1 MPPDFRI
8 ITFPHGPFL
17 TSCHLSP
24 LGWTTVG
31 LCLAVSV
38 PAIRASTLW
47 RSRIQASQA
56 AWHSGAPPRS
66 ILSALK
72 GTSLASGELG
82 FRLRLLESGLH
93 WALGEFRK
101 AEHLAVK
108 AHLCRLSVSSRWV
121 VGAFFAWGTRLELR
135 PQDRLGKFLRWAAP
149 QMPWLRLRLAE
160 AGIQKE
166 GDVPWVWDLL
176 VDTVPLAQDDP
187 LLLERL
193 MTMALDR
200 IQASG
205 VRPVRLGNQAWSPR
219 APRVFRESLALLVHR
234 HGGPQVPWDRTPPA
248 VHRFQ
253 QGQFLEALLLARSV
267 PQARRSPLL
276 CEIEVMAL
284 RGLGDFQGAWA
295 ALEASLGD
303 HPQSFRLWMER
314 FHGALSLGNTALARE
329 SLDLAEKCLP
339 PDSIDPSAL
348 EWRLHRAAFAHRVD
362 QDDDLAWKL
371 LVTLP
376 AALQEK
382 NSHLLTQVLIA
393 LEHFEEAQE
402 RLRIAALRHPADME
416 LQMLQV
422 QCMAGLGAWKAL
434 IHFLEALPPEARER
448 AAFWHFRGL
457 AWAHL
462 DDPIKAQADLE
473 AAARLAPRELRVVLD
488 AGHAAAEMGDH
499 ERAEEHWRQALHLA
513 PESQEALYQMACTR
527 HSQRD
532 PEGARR
538 FLRECLLRNPE
549 DESAQAFLAELENN

>member
-1 MPPDFRI
+1 MIKQWARACRTPESPDWFLIGFGLLLTMLAFRVAA
-8 ITFPHGPFL
+8 H
-17 TSCHLSP
+17 
-24 LGWTTVG
+24 
-31 LCLAVSV
+31 
-38 PAIRASTLW
+38 W
-47 RSRIQASQA
+47 RSKFRVGQV
-56 AWHSGAPPRS
+56 AWHSGVSPKS
-66 ILSALK
+66 VLSAIR

-82 FRLRLLESGLH
+82 YRLRLLESTLQ
-93 WALGEFRK
+93 WSLGEYPAARTLARK
-101 AEHLAVK
+101 G
-108 AHLCRLSVSSRWV
+108 HLCRLSPFSRWTV
-121 VGAFFAWGTRLELR
+121 QAFLAW
-135 PQDRLGKFLRWAAP
+135 
-149 QMPWLRLRLAE
+149 AE
-160 AGIQKE
+160 ARESQRALKWGRLLLHWVPDMPHLRHCIARIALKLE
-166 GDVPWVWDLL
+166 GETSWIWNLWVG
-176 VDTVPLAQDDP
+176 TVPLAQDDP
-187 LLLERL
+187 LLLQDLMLLALER
-193 MTMALDR
+193 
-200 IQASG
+200 IEAS
-205 VRPVRLGNQAWSPR
+205 RQHPVRLGPQEWSPQV
-219 APRVFRESLALLVHR
+219 PFVFEEALRLLLHR
-234 HGGPQVPWDRTPPA
+234 HGDPQCPWDRTAPA
-248 VHRFQ
+248 HHLLQAGRP
-253 QGQFLEALLLARSV
+253 LEAILVARSA
-267 PQARRSPLL
+267 PRTRRSRLL

-284 RGLGDFQGAWA
+284 HRLGDFQGGWA

-314 FHGALSLGNTALARE
+314 YHGALSLGNTALARE

-339 PDSIDPSAL
+339 PDSTDPAAL

-402 RLRIAALRHPADME
+402 RLRIAALRHPADLE

-462 DDPIKAQADLE
+462 DDPIKAQANLE